1 MLPYVFAFLVV
12 FGFVIVVVGFVQWI
26 KEDKQRGV
34 MLLSVGAVLMNIP
47 FACEHLPGIVSQM
60 LR

>member
-26 KEDKQRGV
+26 KADKQRGV

-47 FACEHLPGIVSQM
+47 FACKHLPGIISQI